1 VKNTPIGYFT
11 DDKTIINLRKT
22 TMKKIFPLLL
32 VFHWFIEPI
41 FLNNLTY
48 CQVNLQRLYGVTV
61 DAIDHLNDIE
71 TALSN
76 HSKKTTVRIV
86 FDEYVPASQYD
97 QSVKRLSCV
106 SDVMGE
112 ILDSWYF
119 KRYSIEEYQSRVRE
133 YVDRF
138 QGKVAIWE
146 IGNEIN
152 GEWLGRADTVVEK
165 ISYAFAYCRKLG
177 LKTAVTL
184 YYNKDCWENPEN
196 EMFRWVNTNIPVKL
210 KYYLDYVFVSY
221 YEDDCNNYQPNWQ
234 QVFDS
239 LHAIFPNSLLGIGE
253 CGTAVQSQKAAYMT
267 RYYTMQVTTPG
278 FIGGFFWWYYK
289 QDCVP
294 FTKPLWTTLNNL
306 FNITEP

>member
-1 VKNTPIGYFT
+1 
-11 DDKTIINLRKT
+11 
-22 TMKKIFPLLL
+22 MKKIFLLL
-32 VFHWFIEPI
+32 LIFQWFFGPAL
-41 FLNNLTY
+41 LNKKISA
-48 CQVNLQRLYGVTV
+48 QVELQRIYGVTLDAV
-61 DAIDHLNDIE
+61 DHIKDIE

-86 FDEYVPASQYD
+86 FDEYVTASEYD
-97 QSVKRLSCV
+97 QAVNRISCV
-106 SDVMGE
+106 GGIMGE

-119 KRYSIEEYQSRVRE
+119 KRYTVAQYQARVRE

-138 QGKVAIWE
+138 SGKVSIWE

-152 GEWLGRADTVVEK
+152 GEWLGNADTVIAK
-165 ISYAFAYCRKLG
+165 IVYAFDYCRNQD
-177 LKTAVTL
+177 LKTALTL
-184 YYNKDCWENPEN
+184 YYNKGCWEKAKN
-196 EMFRWVNTNIPVKL
+196 EMFRWVNTNIPQNMKNN
-210 KYYLDYVFVSY
+210 LDYVLVSY

-239 LHAIFPNSLLGIGE
+239 LHTIFPNSLLGIGE
-253 CGTAVQSQKAAYMT
+253 CGTKTESKKAEYMT

-294 FTKPLWTTLNNL
+294 YTKPLWNTLNNL
-306 FNITEP
+306 LNKTEP